1 MTTERDSI
9 HGFWSGRW
17 AFFLAATG
25 SAIGLGN
32 IWKFPYITGENGGG
46 AFVLI
51 YLLAIAIIGI
61 PVMVAE
67 VMLGRRGRHSPV
79 NTLRILAREDGASPL
94 WSAVG
99 FMGILAGIFILSF
112 YSVIAGW
119 VSAYSFRMASGVF
132 EGITSSDASAQFRE
146 LIADPEKMLAWH
158 TIFLTVTMLIVA
170 NGVRSGLE
178 RAVRYL
184 IPALFLLLLVLLWF
198 AAQTGEPFSKGVHF
212 LFYPDFSKLTAN
224 GALIALGHAFFT
236 LSLGMGAIMTYGAY
250 LPRKHSIM
258 KSVVVISIADTLVAL
273 MVGLIIF
280 PIVFANNLPP
290 NSGPGLIFQTL
301 PIAFGYMT
309 NGAVWGT
316 IFFVMLI
323 FVSWTSA
330 ISLIEPAVAWI
341 VESRGVSRVRA
352 SAWIGLSVWLLG
364 LGTIF
369 SFNIFSAEPFQFF
382 GMNFFDL
389 LNYLV
394 SNIMLPLG
402 GLFVAIF
409 VGWSLNKSSSRAEIG
424 EGRAYRIWFFMIRY
438 VSPIALLIVFLNAVG
453 VIEK

>member
-1 MTTERDSI
+1 VSSERRSL
-9 HGFWSGRW
+9 HGLWSGRW

-46 AFVLI
+46 AFVLV
-51 YLLAIAIIGI
+51 YLLAIAIIGLPI
-61 PVMVAE
+61 MMAE

-94 WSAVG
+94 WSLVG
-99 FMGILAGIFILSF
+99 YMGVLAGVLILSF

-119 VSAYSFRMASGVF
+119 VTAYALRMATGTF
-132 EGITSSDASAQFRE
+132 DGLTSAEVASIFSQ

-158 TIFLTVTMLIVA
+158 TIFLTVTMFIVA

-198 AAQTGEPFSKGVHF
+198 AYQTGAPFAKGVNF
-212 LFYPDFSKLTAN
+212 LFYPDFSKLTTDGVLVAM
-224 GALIALGHAFFT
+224 GHAFFT
-236 LSLGMGAIMTYGAY
+236 LSLGLGAILTYGAY
-250 LPRKHSIM
+250 LPRGHSIIR
-258 KSVVVISIADTLVAL
+258 SVVVITIADTVVAL
-273 MVGLIIF
+273 LVGLVVF
-280 PIVFANNLPP
+280 PIVFANNLEP
-290 NSGPGLIFQTL
+290 NLGPGLIFQTM
-301 PIAFGYMT
+301 PIAFGYMD
-309 NGAVWGT
+309 NGAIWGSL
-316 IFFVMLI
+316 FFVMLL

-330 ISLIEPAVAWI
+330 ISLIEPAVAWL
-341 VESRGVSRVRA
+341 VESWNMSRARA
-352 SAWIGLSVWLLG
+352 SARIGVVVWLLG
-364 LGTIF
+364 LGTLF
-369 SFNIFSAEPFQFF
+369 SFNILSSETFQIF

-409 VGWSLNKSSSRAEIG
+409 VGWSLNKSSSRDEMG
-424 EGRAYRIWFFMIRY
+424 DGLGYRIWFFMIRY
-438 VSPIALLIVFLNAVG
+438 LSPVVLIIVFLNAVG
-453 VIEK
+453 AIKF

>member
-146 LIADPEKMLAWH
+146 LIADPEKCWR
-158 TIFLTVTMLIVA
+158 
-170 NGVRSGLE
+170 G
-178 RAVRYL
+178 
-184 IPALFLLLLVLLWF
+184 IPF
-198 AAQTGEPFSKGVHF
+198 FS
-212 LFYPDFSKLTAN
+212 L
-224 GALIALGHAFFT
+224 
-236 LSLGMGAIMTYGAY
+236 
-250 LPRKHSIM
+250 
-258 KSVVVISIADTLVAL
+258 
-273 MVGLIIF
+273 
-280 PIVFANNLPP
+280 
-290 NSGPGLIFQTL
+290 
-301 PIAFGYMT
+301 
-309 NGAVWGT
+309 
-316 IFFVMLI
+316 
-323 FVSWTSA
+323 
-330 ISLIEPAVAWI
+330 
-341 VESRGVSRVRA
+341 
-352 SAWIGLSVWLLG
+352 
-364 LGTIF
+364 
-369 SFNIFSAEPFQFF
+369 
-382 GMNFFDL
+382 
-389 LNYLV
+389 
-394 SNIMLPLG
+394 
-402 GLFVAIF
+402 
-409 VGWSLNKSSSRAEIG
+409 
-424 EGRAYRIWFFMIRY
+424 
-438 VSPIALLIVFLNAVG
+438 
-453 VIEK
+453 

>member
-1 MTTERDSI
+1 MSSERRSL
-9 HGFWSGRW
+9 HGLWSGRW

-46 AFVLI
+46 AFVLV
-51 YLLAIAIIGI
+51 YLLAIAIIGLPI
-61 PVMVAE
+61 MMAE

-94 WSAVG
+94 WSLVG
-99 FMGILAGIFILSF
+99 YMGVLAGVLILSF

-119 VSAYSFRMASGVF
+119 VTAYALRMVSGTFDGLSSAEVASIF
-132 EGITSSDASAQFRE
+132 SQ

-158 TIFLTVTMLIVA
+158 TIFLTVTMFIVA

-198 AAQTGEPFSKGVHF
+198 AYQTGAPFAKGVNF
-212 LFYPDFSKLTAN
+212 LFYPDFSKLTTDGVLVAM
-224 GALIALGHAFFT
+224 GHAFFT
-236 LSLGMGAIMTYGAY
+236 LSLGLGAILTYGAY
-250 LPRKHSIM
+250 LPRGHSIIR
-258 KSVVVISIADTLVAL
+258 SVVVITIADTVVAL
-273 MVGLIIF
+273 LVGLVVF
-280 PIVFANNLPP
+280 PIVFANNLEP
-290 NSGPGLIFQTL
+290 NLGPGLIFQTM
-301 PIAFGYMT
+301 PIAFGYMD
-309 NGAVWGT
+309 NGAIWGSL
-316 IFFVMLI
+316 FFVMLL

-330 ISLIEPAVAWI
+330 ISLIEPAVAWL
-341 VESRGVSRVRA
+341 VESWNMSRARA
-352 SAWIGLSVWLLG
+352 SARIGVVVWLLG
-364 LGTIF
+364 LGTLF
-369 SFNIFSAEPFQFF
+369 SFNILSSETFQIF

-409 VGWSLNKSSSRAEIG
+409 VGWSLNKSSSRDEMG
-424 EGRAYRIWFFMIRY
+424 DGLGYRIWFFMIRY
-438 VSPIALLIVFLNAVG
+438 LSPVALIIVFLNAVG
-453 VIEK
+453 AIKF

>member
-1 MTTERDSI
+1 MAGERSSP
-9 HGFWSGRW
+9 HGLWSGRW

-46 AFVLI
+46 AFVLV
-51 YLLAIAIIGI
+51 YLLAIAIIGL
-61 PVMVAE
+61 PVMMAE

-94 WSAVG
+94 WSSVG
-99 FMGILAGIFILSF
+99 FMGIMAGVLILSF

-119 VSAYSFRMASGVF
+119 VIAYSFRMASGTFNGMTSTDVATIF
-132 EGITSSDASAQFRE
+132 NQLIT
-146 LIADPEKMLAWH
+146 DPEKMLAWH
-158 TIFLTVTMLIVA
+158 TIFLVVTMLIVA

-198 AAQTGEPFSKGVHF
+198 SAQTGEPFSKGLHF

-250 LPRKHSIM
+250 LPRRHSII
-258 KSVVVISIADTLVAL
+258 KSVVVIAIVDTVVAL
-273 MVGLIIF
+273 MVGLVIF

-290 NSGPGLIFQTL
+290 DSGPGLIFQTL
-301 PIAFGYMT
+301 PLAFGYMT
-309 NGAVWGT
+309 NGAIWGT
-316 IFFVMLI
+316 LFFVMLI

-330 ISLIEPAVAWI
+330 ISLIEPAVAWL
-341 VESRGVSRVRA
+341 VESRKISRVRA
-352 SAWIGLSVWLLG
+352 SVWIGSSVWLLG

-369 SFNIFSAEPFQFF
+369 SFNILSSEPYQVF

-409 VGWSLNKSSSRAEIG
+409 VGWSLNKSSSRDEMG
-424 EGRAYRIWFFMIRY
+424 DSRGYRIWFFMLRY
-438 VSPIALLIVFLNAVG
+438 ISPVALIIVFLNAIG
-453 VIEK
+453 AIKL

>member
-1 MTTERDSI
+1 MSSERRSL
-9 HGFWSGRW
+9 HGLWSGRW

-46 AFVLI
+46 AFVLV
-51 YLLAIAIIGI
+51 YLLAIAIIGLPI
-61 PVMVAE
+61 MMAE

-94 WSAVG
+94 WSLVG
-99 FMGILAGIFILSF
+99 YMGVLAGVLILSF

-119 VSAYSFRMASGVF
+119 VTAYALRMATGTF
-132 EGITSSDASAQFRE
+132 DGLTSAEVASIFSQ

-158 TIFLTVTMLIVA
+158 TIFLTVTMFIVA

-198 AAQTGEPFSKGVHF
+198 AYQTGAPFAKGVNF
-212 LFYPDFSKLTAN
+212 LFYPDFSKLTTDGVLVAM
-224 GALIALGHAFFT
+224 GHAFFT
-236 LSLGMGAIMTYGAY
+236 LSLGLGAILTYGAY
-250 LPRKHSIM
+250 LPRGHSIIR
-258 KSVVVISIADTLVAL
+258 SVVVITIADTVVAL
-273 MVGLIIF
+273 LVGLVVF
-280 PIVFANNLPP
+280 PIVFANNLEP
-290 NSGPGLIFQTL
+290 NLGPGLIFQTM
-301 PIAFGYMT
+301 PIAFGYMD
-309 NGAVWGT
+309 NGAIWGSL
-316 IFFVMLI
+316 FFVMLL

-330 ISLIEPAVAWI
+330 ISLIEPAVAWL
-341 VESRGVSRVRA
+341 VESWNMSRARA
-352 SAWIGLSVWLLG
+352 SARIGVVVWLLG
-364 LGTIF
+364 LGTLF
-369 SFNIFSAEPFQFF
+369 SFNILSSETFQIF

-409 VGWSLNKSSSRAEIG
+409 VGWSLNKSSSRDEMG
-424 EGRAYRIWFFMIRY
+424 DGLGYRIWFFMIRY
-438 VSPIALLIVFLNAVG
+438 LSPVALIIVFLNAVG
-453 VIEK
+453 AIKF